1 MNKELL
7 KITEKNIKYLKRCL
21 DLTESHIT
29 WGTKNVKEKY
39 SKVKERILNKIQEE
53 KVYRNLYMNPTKST
67 TPNNDKTYI
76 VIDKLTKE
84 NLVTVETSPS
94 YYYGK

>member
-39 SKVKERILNKIQEE
+39 SKVKERLQK
-53 KVYRNLYMNPTKST
+53 
-67 TPNNDKTYI
+67 
-76 VIDKLTKE
+76 KLHK
-84 NLVTVETSPS
+84 
-94 YYYGK
+94 K

>member
-39 SKVKERILNKIQEE
+39 SKVKERLQKKLQEE
-53 KVYRNLYMNPTKST
+53 MVYRNIYMNSPKKAKVSQER
-67 TPNNDKTYI
+67 
-76 VIDKLTKE
+76 IDKVL
-84 NLVTVETSPS
+84 NLLKKDKRYAKLFV
-94 YYYGK
+94 

>member
-39 SKVKERILNKIQEE
+39 SKVKERLQKKLQEE
-53 KVYRNLYMNPTKST
+53 MVYRNIYMNSPKKEKVSQER
-67 TPNNDKTYI
+67 
-76 VIDKLTKE
+76 IDKVL
-84 NLVTVETSPS
+84 NLLKKDKRYAKLFV
-94 YYYGK
+94 

>member
-39 SKVKERILNKIQEE
+39 SKVKERLQKKLQEE
-53 KVYRNLYMNPTKST
+53 KVYRNIYMNPPKKQRPSQER
-67 TPNNDKTYI
+67 
-76 VIDKLTKE
+76 IDTVV
-84 NLVTVETSPS
+84 NLLKQDNRFKHLFV
-94 YYYGK
+94 